1 MRVTECIIMHPSF
14 VGRPRSTLL
23 TSQHLQMNE
32 DCDDEEKNKSFLSL
46 PQGISTKLHSP
57 WTEDCMHCVNLHRD
71 CIWSNVA
78 SYRRSLNK
86 TGCALKGKNVWSQ
99 QMTQTFSYNSGCFE
113 SFNEMKCISHSH
125 SVQDGQGSKA
135 SSRDQNLDSPPPWF
149 TFPEH
154 ETISVLF
161 CLSAQRCTPI
171 SLDPSLFQITNPHL
185 MVTPWPVALPCLPT
199 LLPSS
204 CPHILMFSCLH
215 VLMTSC
221 HYVLISSYPHIT

>member
-1 MRVTECIIMHPSF
+1 
-14 VGRPRSTLL
+14 
-23 TSQHLQMNE
+23 
-32 DCDDEEKNKSFLSL
+32 
-46 PQGISTKLHSP
+46 
-57 WTEDCMHCVNLHRD
+57 
-71 CIWSNVA
+71 
-78 SYRRSLNK
+78 
-86 TGCALKGKNVWSQ
+86 
-99 QMTQTFSYNSGCFE
+99 MTQTFSYNSGCFE

-204 CPHILMFSCLH
+204 YPHILMFSCLH

-221 HYVLISSYPHIT
+221 HYVLISSYPHITYVLMFSCPHILHALASGTPMVQPTHAFAC